1 MVYSI
6 SVQALYIFLMRDK
19 DTILVVDDT
28 SASLRLLSDILK
40 AEGYTVRSAIN
51 GKLALRSAIINPPKL
66 VLLDICMPEMDGFE
80 VCRRLKAQPETR
92 DIPVIFVSALADTNE
107 KVQGFELGAVDFV
120 TKPYQ
125 REELLAR
132 VRTHLEVDRMR
143 NDLKDLYEDLKRAQT
158 QLLQQDNM
166 ASIGQLAAGMAHEI
180 NNPIGFVN
188 SNLGTMRRYIDS
200 LFKLLGF
207 YEASEDELLE
217 ENRAAITD
225 LKQEIDFAFLRED
238 MSNLLTESMDG
249 LQRVKHIVQDLQD
262 FAHVSESDKQ
272 WANLERG
279 LDSAL
284 NVARNELKCKAEV
297 IKEYAGISEIECHP
311 SQLNQAFM
319 NLLIN
324 ADQAIKDH
332 GEIRIATRKDADSVR
347 IAISDTGC
355 GIPPENLKR
364 IFDPFFTTKDIGKG
378 TGLGL
383 AIAYDIVVN
392 KHGGCIDVMSE
403 VGVGTTF
410 TIVLPIKREQSPQD
424 AQTQA
429 TIVDPEIQTII

>member
-1 MVYSI
+1 
-6 SVQALYIFLMRDK
+6 
-19 DTILVVDDT
+19 
-28 SASLRLLSDILK
+28 
-40 AEGYTVRSAIN
+40 
-51 GKLALRSAIINPPKL
+51 
-66 VLLDICMPEMDGFE
+66 
-80 VCRRLKAQPETR
+80 
-92 DIPVIFVSALADTNE
+92 
-107 KVQGFELGAVDFV
+107 
-120 TKPYQ
+120 
-125 REELLAR
+125 
-132 VRTHLEVDRMR
+132 
-143 NDLKDLYEDLKRAQT
+143 
-158 QLLQQDNM
+158 
-166 ASIGQLAAGMAHEI
+166 
-180 NNPIGFVN
+180 
-188 SNLGTMRRYIDS
+188 
-200 LFKLLGF
+200 
-207 YEASEDELLE
+207 
-217 ENRAAITD
+217 
-225 LKQEIDFAFLRED
+225 
-238 MSNLLTESMDG
+238 MDG

-392 KHGGCIDVMSE
+392 KHGGRIDVMSE

-424 AQTQA
+424 AQTGVGA
-429 TIVDPEIQTII
+429 D